1 MKILAIDTSADET
14 AAAVIEGR
22 RIISNVIYS
31 QIQIHKEWGGIY
43 PTLAKRA
50 HEERIEGV
58 VERALKRIKNYELR
72 IKNED
77 GLMDKIDAI
86 AVTQGPGLAIALE
99 VGIRKAKEFAVKYQ
113 KPLIAVNHL
122 EGHLYS
128 CFAQN
133 SNSQPSN
140 EIKFPYLG
148 LIISGG
154 HTQIVLIKEH
164 LKYQTVGET
173 LDDAAGEA
181 LDKAAK
187 LLRLGYPGGPVIERL
202 AQEVGQID
210 KYHFP
215 RPMLQSKNL
224 DFSFSGLK
232 TSFYYYVREL
242 PEKEKI
248 KSIKYLV
255 SSFQE
260 AVFDVI
266 VKKTESAIKQTGVSN
281 VIVGGGVC
289 ANLYLRKLLR
299 KMVKKNKGTIV
310 FPPFEYLTGD
320 NAAMIGIV
328 AGYKAQ
334 ANQFVKNIDQLDRVT
349 RMSL

>member
-14 AAAVIEGR
+14 AVAVVEGR

-31 QIQIHKEWGGIY
+31 QIDIHKKWGGIY
-43 PTLAKRA
+43 PTLAKQA
-50 HEERIEGV
+50 HEERIDGV
-58 VERALKRIKNYELR
+58 VEKALKRFMIYDLRFKNIERYM
-72 IKNED
+72 D
-77 GLMDKIDAI
+77 GIDAI

-99 VGIRKAKEFAVKYQ
+99 VGIRKAKELAIQYQ

-133 SNSQPSN
+133 RFGKPTY

-148 LIISGG
+148 LIVSGG
-154 HTQIVLIKEH
+154 HTEIVLIKGH
-164 LKYQTVGET
+164 LQYQVLGET

-187 LLRLGYPGGPVIERL
+187 LLGLSYPGGPVIEQL
-202 AQEVGQID
+202 AQEIGQID

-215 RPMLQSKNL
+215 RPMLQSRNL

-266 VKKTESAIKQTGVSN
+266 VKKTESAIKQTGVTN
-281 VIVGGGVC
+281 IIIGGGVC
-289 ANLYLRKLLR
+289 ANLYLRKRLR
-299 KMVKKNKGTIV
+299 AMVKKNNGAII
-310 FPPFEYLTGD
+310 FPPFKYLTGD

-328 AGYKAQ
+328 AGYKAK
-334 ANQFVKNIDQLDRVT
+334 ANQFVGDFDRLDRVT

>member
-14 AAAVIEGR
+14 AVAVVEGR
-22 RIISNVIYS
+22 RILSSVIYS
-31 QIQIHKEWGGIY
+31 QIQIHKQWGGIY

-50 HEERIEGV
+50 HEERIDEV
-58 VERALKRIKNYELR
+58 INKALKKSKIQNPKFQ
-72 IKNED
+72 
-77 GLMDKIDAI
+77 IDAV

-99 VGIRKAKEFAVKYQ
+99 VGIRKAKELAVKYQ

-133 SNSQPSN
+133 SNGKPTY

-154 HTQIVLIKEH
+154 HTQIVLIKNH
-164 LKYQTVGET
+164 LQYHVLGET
-173 LDDAAGEA
+173 QDDAAGEA
-181 LDKAAK
+181 LDKTAK
-187 LLRLGYPGGPVIERL
+187 LLGLGYPGGPVIERF
-202 AQEVGQID
+202 AQTVNQAD

-248 KSIKYLV
+248 KMIKYLV

-266 VKKTESAIKQTGVSN
+266 VQKTEYAIEQTGILN
-281 VIVGGGVC
+281 IIVGGGVC

-299 KMVKKNKGTIV
+299 KMIRKNNGIV
-310 FPPFEYLTGD
+310 IFPPFKYLAGD

-328 AGYKAQ
+328 AGYKAR
-334 ANQFVKNIDQLDRVT
+334 ANQFVKNSDHLDRVT
-349 RMSL
+349 RMSI